1 MLPFPR
7 GVPLFLG
14 LRTLGVSYQ
23 FWKKYRNFLK
33 LNKILISRI
42 KNFFS
47 HLLQVV
53 SCPTIDAKAEI
64 LIANQLTCENA
75 KAACQTAFHPV
86 QKKGDV
92 GDYICLRA
100 DIGPLHA
107 QVNSTACQS
116 LLCCFKKE
124 LKNSLRVLVLGLL

>member
-14 LRTLGVSYQ
+14 LRTLG
-23 FWKKYRNFLK
+23 
-33 LNKILISRI
+33 
-42 KNFFS
+42 
-47 HLLQVV
+47 VV

-107 QVNSTACQS
+107 QGAEKLVWIPERPTQS
-116 LLCCFKKE
+116 VEDGLRGSKASVEAIPEGQKE
-124 LKNSLRVLVLGLL
+124 DGATEILNRKDRSFLPTRLR